1 MNIPT
6 IRHEPMSDIFHKYHI
21 ENFGVDAVLHEFL
34 KAEPED
40 ADAHDH
46 PFDFTIF
53 VLKGSYT
60 EIIWEEVWERQVYGV
75 YYPRTIK
82 RSAGESFSVDAET
95 IHKIVNVSTGG
106 CKTLMLP
113 GPATRKSGFWKFDA
127 CTDPYEKGYYT
138 GKFREWD
145 QPDFK

>member
-46 PFDFTIF
+46 PFDFTSF
-53 VLKGSYT
+53 VIKGWYI
-60 EIIWEEVWERQVYGV
+60 ERIWEKHPSGYLYSRLVTRRG
-75 YYPRTIK
+75 
-82 RSAGESFSVDAET
+82 GECFYVEAET
-95 IHKIVNVSTGG
+95 IHQIISVSNGG
-106 CKTLMLP
+106 CKTLILP
-113 GPATRKSGFWKFDA
+113 GPATRKSGFWKFE
-127 CTDPYEKGYYT
+127 PSGVGELYH

-145 QPDFK
+145 QPEFD